1 MKRRKQISSGR
12 QTEGC
17 YTAELVRAKEVSP
30 QALVNLLMELSVKSS
45 LMARRCQ
52 ADIIT
57 RFTSVFE

>member
-12 QTEGC
+12 HTEGC
-17 YTAELVRAKEVSP
+17 YTAELVRAKEISP
-30 QALVNLLMELSVKSS
+30 QALVNLLMKLSVESS

-57 RFTSVFE
+57 RFASVFE